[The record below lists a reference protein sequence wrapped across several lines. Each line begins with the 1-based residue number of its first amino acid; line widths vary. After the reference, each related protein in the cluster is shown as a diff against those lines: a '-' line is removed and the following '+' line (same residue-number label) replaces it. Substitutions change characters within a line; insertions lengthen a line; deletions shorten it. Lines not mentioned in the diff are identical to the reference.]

1 MVQTYCHQCFFLFFF
16 LKLQT
21 GNNDTVENAM
31 DDAMCERNKWLKTQF
46 LKVPRQG
53 HANAKV
59 LPMSQGIR
67 SSGPEN
73 ANLKKEEKC

>member
-1 MVQTYCHQCFFLFFF
+1 
-16 LKLQT
+16 
-21 GNNDTVENAM
+21 
-31 DDAMCERNKWLKTQF
+31 MCERNKWLKTQF

-67 SSGPEN
+67 SSGPES
-73 ANLKKEEKC
+73 ANLKKKKNARWMQRKEKRLPHGEWIGSVLDGLVR